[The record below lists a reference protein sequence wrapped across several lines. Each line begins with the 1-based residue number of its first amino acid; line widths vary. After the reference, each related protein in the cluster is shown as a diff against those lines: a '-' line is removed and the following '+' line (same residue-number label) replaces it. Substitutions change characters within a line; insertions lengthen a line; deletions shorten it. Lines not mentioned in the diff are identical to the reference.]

1 MPEGLGQRRPL
12 HGAIRDI
19 FGPSALVPALRG
31 PHGGH
36 RNETRRFALITLLVV
51 VVLVGLLVAMAAK
64 RSQGAG
70 EPADRRVLTAA
81 DLQRATESGVV
92 TADQAAALLALAAA
106 RPPPARAGGRAP
118 RVVPVAAEI
127 VGYLGAVLAMI
138 GAATLV
144 GQFWEDMASWSRLAL
159 IGSLAVGLWGAGA
172 VVDESADAALWRLR
186 GFLWLLSSAAAAF
199 FAGLLGADVFEWDHE
214 PVAVFVGSATALYA
228 GSLWRLRDRPA
239 QHLAFVAGVIA
250 ALAGASAWFDGPGMV
265 GLVLWAFGAVWLV
278 LGWRRIVVP
287 AAIALVAAPGL
298 MLVAAGVTGGSW
310 ESLAPLF
317 GLVTAAGLLAGGT
330 VLKEFLITGVGVA
343 GVFVYLP
350 MSGAEYFGETIGVPI
365 VLLATGVLLIV
376 LMVML
381 LRGGAGRRPSLQ

>member
-1 MPEGLGQRRPL
+1 V
-12 HGAIRDI
+12 I
-19 FGPSALVPALRG
+19 ALV
-31 PHGGH
+31 
-36 RNETRRFALITLLVV
+36 VV
-51 VVLVGLLVAMAAK
+51 VVLVVLLVAMAAK
-64 RSQGAG
+64 RSPGAG

-106 RPPPARAGGRAP
+106 PPPPIRRGGRVP
-118 RVVPVAAEI
+118 SRVPIAAEI
-127 VGYLGAVLAMI
+127 AGYLGAVLAMI
-138 GAATLV
+138 GAALLV
-144 GQFWEDMASWSRLAL
+144 AQFWEDMASWSRLAL
-159 IGSLAVGLWGAGA
+159 AGSLAVGLWGAGA
-172 VVDESADAALWRLR
+172 LVDESADAVLWRLR
-186 GFLWLLSSAAAAF
+186 GFLWLLSSAAVAF
-199 FAGLLGADVFEWDHE
+199 FAGLLGADVFEWSPE
-214 PVAVFVGSATALYA
+214 PVALFVGSATALQA
-228 GSLWRLRDRPA
+228 ASLWRLRYRPA
-239 QHLAFVAGVIA
+239 QYLAFVAGVIA
-250 ALAGASAWFDGPGMV
+250 ALAGASAWIDGPGMV

-317 GLVTAAGLLAGGT
+317 GLVTAAGMLVGGT

-376 LMVML
+376 LMVLL
-381 LRGGAGRRPSLQ
+381 LRRGPVPGRRSTSDHAAPITRTRSGPDRAQADGGHSSVRGR

>member
-1 MPEGLGQRRPL
+1 VGFTVRARRDEEVRV
-12 HGAIRDI
+12 I
-19 FGPSALVPALRG
+19 ALV
-31 PHGGH
+31 
-36 RNETRRFALITLLVV
+36 VM
-51 VVLVGLLVAMAAK
+51 VVLVVLLMAMAAK
-64 RSQGAG
+64 WPPRAG
-70 EPADRRVLTAA
+70 EPVDRRVLTAA

-106 RPPPARAGGRAP
+106 PRPRTRGGGGPVRAAP
-118 RVVPVAAEI
+118 LAAEI

-138 GAATLV
+138 GAAILV

-159 IGSLAVGLWGAGA
+159 AGSLAVGLWGAGA
-172 VVDESADAALWRLR
+172 VVDESADAVLWRLR
-186 GFLWLLSSAAAAF
+186 GFLWLLSSGAVAF
-199 FAGLLGADVFEWDHE
+199 FAGLLGGDVFEWAPD
-214 PVAVFVGSATALYA
+214 PVAVFVGSVTALHA

-239 QHLAFVAGVIA
+239 QYLAFVAGVIA
-250 ALAGASAWFDGPGMV
+250 ALAGASAWIDGPGMV

-310 ESLAPLF
+310 QSLAPVF
-317 GLVTAAGLLAGGT
+317 GLATAAGMLVGGI

-365 VLLATGVLLIV
+365 VLLASGVLLIV
-376 LMVML
+376 LMVLL
-381 LRGGAGRRPSLQ
+381 LRRAAGARPMVP

>member
-1 MPEGLGQRRPL
+1 
-12 HGAIRDI
+12 
-19 FGPSALVPALRG
+19 
-31 PHGGH
+31 
-36 RNETRRFALITLLVV
+36 V

>member
-1 MPEGLGQRRPL
+1 MIGLV
-12 HGAIRDI
+12 I
-19 FGPSALVPALRG
+19 
-31 PHGGH
+31 
-36 RNETRRFALITLLVV
+36 LVV
-51 VVLVGLLVAMAAK
+51 FVVLLIAMAAK
-64 RSQGAG
+64 RSSGAG
-70 EPADRRVLTAA
+70 EAADRRVLTAA

-92 TADQAAALLALAAA
+92 TADQAAALLTLAAVA
-106 RPPPARAGGRAP
+106 RRGAGAVERGP
-118 RVVPVAAEI
+118 RGVPVVVEI
-127 VGYLGAVLAMI
+127 LGYLGAVLAMV

-144 GQFWEDMASWSRLAL
+144 AQLWDDMASWSRLAL
-159 IGSLAVGLWGAGA
+159 VGSLAVGLWGAGA
-172 VVDESADAALWRLR
+172 VVDESADPVLWRLR
-186 GFLWLLSSAAAAF
+186 GFLWLLSSAAAAL
-199 FAGLLGADVFEWDHE
+199 FAGLLAVDVFGWAPE
-214 PVAVFVGSATALYA
+214 PVAVFVGTVTALYA

-239 QHLAFVAGVIA
+239 QYLAFVAGVIA
-250 ALAGASAWFDGPGMV
+250 VLAGASAWVDGPGMV

-317 GLVTAAGLLAGGT
+317 GLVTAAGLFAAGT
-330 VLKEFLITGVGVA
+330 LLKEFLITGVGVA

-376 LMVML
+376 LMVLL
-381 LRGGAGRRPSLQ
+381 LRRGAGPRPLHS

>member
-1 MPEGLGQRRPL
+1 MIGL
-12 HGAIRDI
+12 
-19 FGPSALVPALRG
+19 
-31 PHGGH
+31 
-36 RNETRRFALITLLVV
+36 
-51 VVLVGLLVAMAAK
+51 VVLVVLVVLLVAMAAK
-64 RSQGAG
+64 RPPGAG
-70 EPADRRVLTAA
+70 EPADRRVLTTA
-81 DLQRATESGVV
+81 DLQRATEAGVV

-106 RPPPARAGGRAP
+106 PPPPARAGGRALRGAP
-118 RVVPVAAEI
+118 IAVEI

-144 GQFWEDMASWSRLAL
+144 GQFWDDMTSWSRLVL

-172 VVDESADAALWRLR
+172 VVDESADAVLWRLR

-199 FAGLLGADVFEWDHE
+199 FAGLLGADVFEWGSE
-214 PVAVFVGSATALYA
+214 PVALFVGTVTALYA

-239 QHLAFVAGVIA
+239 QYLAFVAGVIA
-250 ALAGASAWFDGPGMV
+250 ALAGASAWIDGPGMV
-265 GLVLWAFGAVWLV
+265 GLVLWAFGAVWVV
-278 LGWRRIVVP
+278 LGWRRIVEP
-287 AAIALVAAPGL
+287 AAIALVAGPGL

-310 ESLAPLF
+310 EWLAPLF

-376 LMVML
+376 LMVLL
-381 LRGGAGRRPSLQ
+381 LRRGAGPRPLLQ